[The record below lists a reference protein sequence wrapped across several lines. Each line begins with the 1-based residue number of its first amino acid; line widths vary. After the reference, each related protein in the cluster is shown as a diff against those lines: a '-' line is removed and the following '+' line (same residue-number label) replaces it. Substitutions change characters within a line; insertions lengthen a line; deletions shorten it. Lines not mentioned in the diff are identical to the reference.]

1 MKKMEENA
9 HFQVVSLKISKERA
23 PGRILGFFQGYTVF
37 QMINMVS
44 TVHREASKW
53 RVPGLP

>member
-1 MKKMEENA
+1 MEENA

-37 QMINMVS
+37 EMINMVS